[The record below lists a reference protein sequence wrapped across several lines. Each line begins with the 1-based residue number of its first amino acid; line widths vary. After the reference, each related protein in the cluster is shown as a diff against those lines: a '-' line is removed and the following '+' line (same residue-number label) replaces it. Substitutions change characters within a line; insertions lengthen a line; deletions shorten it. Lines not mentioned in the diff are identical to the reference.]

1 VLLIQELDIEEAIS
15 CQQFQKEILQQYFP
29 KILKDVKARE
39 FMDLTQGNLTF
50 AKYEGRFNE
59 LACFAPCLV
68 ADEENRVRKFERG
81 LNPRIHDRMVC
92 LEIRNFVELVNKAS
106 LVEESLKR
114 NAIATTESRKRVV
127 PPLNQNQAGWR
138 EGPNCNNREVKFRGN
153 RSMSADDT
161 FCPKCNRHHQGQ
173 CCTKTNNCFRC
184 GQSGHFVRNCPKAK
198 IRDRSQ
204 QQGNGQ
210 KQFAQ
215 ARVYALTPGE
225 AETENE
231 VVTGILPLFS
241 GKAIVLFD
249 SGASH
254 SFVSTKYAK
263 RFHISIE
270 PMEVGVLVATLVGK
284 AVICREIDL
293 NYPICIEGR
302 NLAANLIVFDMGFNI
317 ILGKDCLS
325 NNHAIIDC
333 RSKEIIFRLPTDI
346 EFKFVGIKMSTSL
359 QLISTMQVK
368 QLILEGCQVYLACI
382 KNHLIKKRR

>member
-1 VLLIQELDIEEAIS
+1 LTVA
-15 CQQFQKEILQQYFP
+15 QY
-29 KILKDVKARE
+29 A
-39 FMDLTQGNLTF
+39 
-50 AKYEGRFNE
+50 GRFNE
-59 LACFAPCLV
+59 LACFAPYLV
-68 ADEENRVRKFERG
+68 ADAENPMRKFERG
-81 LNPRIHDRMVC
+81 LNPRIHNRVVC
-92 LEIRNFVELVNKAS
+92 LEICDFVELVNKAS
-106 LVEESLKR
+106 LAEESLKR
-114 NAIATTESRKRVV
+114 NTIAMAESRKWAAL
-127 PPLNQNQAGWR
+127 PLNQNQAGWR
-138 EGPNCNNREVKFRGN
+138 GGPNGNNREVKFRGN